1 MTTESIAEIIGF
13 LAIGVGFLIFQQKK
27 RVGILV
33 FKLSS
38 DILWVIH
45 FLLLGATSGMVL
57 TVVGV
62 LRSITFLILALMGKE
77 SHPAWLLLFST
88 AGVGAIILSWKD
100 VYSICSIISCVL
112 ATLGYWQKKPVN
124 TKILAIFVC
133 ASQITYGFFIGSVS
147 VVVNELITLSSIA
160 IFFGR
165 IWIEKKR
172 QERVGANAPK

>member
-1 MTTESIAEIIGF
+1 MTVELIAEIIGF
-13 LAIGVGFLIFQQKK
+13 LAICIGFLIFQQKK
-27 RVGILV
+27 RVGILI

-38 DILWVIH
+38 DILWAIH

-62 LRSITFLILALMGKE
+62 LRSITFIILALMGKE
-77 SHPAWLLLFST
+77 SRPLWLLLFST

-124 TKILAIFVC
+124 TKILSIFVC
-133 ASQITYGFFIGSVS
+133 MSQITYGFFIRSFS
-147 VVVNELITLSSIA
+147 VVTNELITLSSIA
-160 IFFGR
+160 IFFVR
-165 IWIEKKR
+165 LYA
-172 QERVGANAPK
+172 ERRREAKSTTTR

>member
-1 MTTESIAEIIGF
+1 MTTELVAEMIGF

-27 RVGILV
+27 RVGILI

-38 DILWVIH
+38 DVLWIIH
-45 FLLLGATSGMVL
+45 FLLMGATSGMIL
-57 TVVGV
+57 SIVGV
-62 LRSITFLILALMGKE
+62 CRSITFLILALLGKE
-77 SHPAWLLLFST
+77 SRPLWLLLFTS
-88 AGVGAIILSWKD
+88 AGIGAIILSWKD

-112 ATLGYWQKKPVN
+112 ATLGYWQKKPIN
-124 TKILAIFVC
+124 TKIIAVFVC

-165 IWIEKKR
+165 IWLEKKC
-172 QERVGANAPK
+172 QERVGVNAPE